1 MTTSPS
7 RNRKAY
13 GGGLGCVLLR
23 AGDRPRLRSDIEPP
37 LRTLFDVGL
46 ALTIIFYVDQ
56 VLAILGG
63 LLGAFVLIDV
73 VLRKPDAFVAAD
85 RQTKTVWVA
94 ILAGAALFLILAA
107 LPSFITAMD
116 LLWIAGCIAA
126 LVYLVDVRP
135 RLRRA
140 PRMRSARS

>member
-1 MTTSPS
+1 MRLAAPS
-7 RNRKAY
+7 RST
-13 GGGLGCVLLR
+13 
-23 AGDRPRLRSDIEPP
+23 DR
-37 LRTLFDVGL
+37 VGRCW
-46 ALTIIFYVDQ
+46 ACTTHYVRCSTWVSRYAIIFYVDY
-56 VLAILGG
+56 VLAIAGG
-63 LLGAFVLIDV
+63 LLGAFVLIDAV
-73 VLRKPDAFVAAD
+73 MRKPDAFVAAD

-135 RLRRA
+135 RLRDIQRGT
-140 PRMRSARS
+140 RW

>member
-1 MTTSPS
+1 M
-7 RNRKAY
+7 
-13 GGGLGCVLLR
+13 
-23 AGDRPRLRSDIEPP
+23 
-37 LRTLFDVGL
+37 
-46 ALTIIFYVDQ
+46 TIIFYVDQ

-135 RLRRA
+135 RLRDIQRGT
-140 PRMRSARS
+140 RW

>member
-1 MTTSPS
+1 M
-7 RNRKAY
+7 
-13 GGGLGCVLLR
+13 
-23 AGDRPRLRSDIEPP
+23 
-37 LRTLFDVGL
+37 GL
-46 ALTIIFYVDQ
+46 AYAIMFYVDYA
-56 VLAILGG
+56 LAIAGG
-63 LLGAFVLIDV
+63 LLGAFVLVDAV
-73 VLRKPDAFVAAD
+73 MRKPDAFVAAD

-135 RLRRA
+135 RLRDIQRGT
-140 PRMRSARS
+140 RW

>member
-1 MTTSPS
+1 
-7 RNRKAY
+7 
-13 GGGLGCVLLR
+13 
-23 AGDRPRLRSDIEPP
+23 LRSDFRAEQVTIAPDGAGLVHS
-37 LRTLFDVGL
+37 LRRLFGVGL
-46 ALTIIFYVDQ
+46 AYAIMFYVDYA
-56 VLAILGG
+56 LAIAGG
-63 LLGAFVLIDV
+63 LLGAFVLVDAV
-73 VLRKPDAFVAAD
+73 MRKPDAFVAAD

-135 RLRRA
+135 RLRDIQRGT
-140 PRMRSARS
+140 RW